1 RPTTKLLRH
10 SAMLPCRWR
19 RRMSTG
25 GWKPSARDNAAVQ
38 IVSVFLTIKGKQIQK
53 PVNFLSQAWND
64 AGLKGAIT
72 FNQIRSSVSTQ
83 KERRE
88 VAKSMCHDQATA
100 TKYYVHLP
108 NKNEGPASSASKL
121 WKWPS
126 RLKEAALKQALK
138 GRSLFTMKGW
148 TPSTVFPPICR
159 DKSCL
164 NICLKAYC
172 TPTEELVDKLEEEL
186 LDKLEEELAQELKQE
201 LEVANKHLTE
211 KDRRQ
216 VAKAMCHDQ
225 NTLEHFYVALPDK
238 ATGFGP
244 ANSASRLWSWL

>member
-1 RPTTKLLRH
+1 
-10 SAMLPCRWR
+10 
-19 RRMSTG
+19 MSTG

-83 KERRE
+83 
-88 VAKSMCHDQATA
+88 
-100 TKYYVHLP
+100 
-108 NKNEGPASSASKL
+108 
-121 WKWPS
+121 
-126 RLKEAALKQALK
+126 
-138 GRSLFTMKGW
+138 
-148 TPSTVFPPICR
+148 
-159 DKSCL
+159 
-164 NICLKAYC
+164 
-172 TPTEELVDKLEEEL
+172 
-186 LDKLEEELAQELKQE
+186 
-201 LEVANKHLTE
+201 ANKHLTE

-244 ANSASRLWSWL
+244 ANSASRLWSWLYPRRLKAAL